1 MADPLPRP
9 DPAAIAGAPPPRA
22 VLGFLLATM
31 FLGAMGI
38 GLVAPVM
45 PFLVAR
51 FVDPDRV
58 ASFTTLLSAAY
69 AAASFLAAPT
79 LGVLSDRF
87 GRKPI
92 LIVSLV
98 GSVAGY
104 VVFGLADACWILVVG
119 RVIDGVTAG
128 NFSAVLAAVG
138 DCTRPGD
145 RARIFGYVGAT
156 AGAGLIAGPA
166 IGGALAQLGL
176 AAPVYFAAAVTGA
189 NAIFGVIFMRETRG
203 RAADPEPL
211 TIGRLNPIA
220 QLGVVLR
227 MIELRPLLVVSMLF
241 AAAIAMMSALVA
253 VFAKD
258 ELGWS
263 VAEVS
268 VVFVLVGSCD
278 IAVQGLLLG
287 RLLRRLGERRAG
299 VFGLG
304 LAALGLFGL
313 ASIRVIGSAVG
324 LVAGVAAFAIGEGI
338 FTACLGSAI
347 SNTASPEHQGR
358 VQGGNQSL
366 QSAMQIAAPVIGGL
380 LYARIDPAAP
390 YLLAGCCVLISALL
404 FARTRVRDTD
414 ASPALVTST

>member
-1 MADPLPRP
+1 MTEPIPRP
-9 DPAAIAGAPPPRA
+9 DPGAPPPRA
-22 VLGFLLATM
+22 ALWFLLATM

-51 FVDPDRV
+51 FVAPDHV
-58 ASFTTLLSAAY
+58 ASLTTLLSASY
-69 AAASFLAAPT
+69 AAASFVAAPA

-87 GRKPI
+87 GRKPV
-92 LIVSLV
+92 LIVSLL

-104 VVFGLADACWILVVG
+104 LVFGLADAFWLLVAG
-119 RVIDGVTAG
+119 RIIDGVTAG

-138 DCTRPGD
+138 DGTPPSD

-166 IGGALAQLGL
+166 IGGAIAQLGL
-176 AAPVYFAAAVTGA
+176 AAPVYFAAAITCA
-189 NAIFGVIFMRETRG
+189 NAIFGAIFMRETRA
-203 RAADPEPL
+203 RDAAPEPL
-211 TIGRLNPIA
+211 TLRRLNPIA
-220 QLGVVLR
+220 QLGVLLR
-227 MIELRPLLVVSMLF
+227 MAELRPLLIISMLF
-241 AAAIAMMSALVA
+241 AVAMAMMGALVA

-258 ELGWS
+258 TLGWS

-268 VVFVLVGSCD
+268 LVFVLVGSCD
-278 IAVQGLLLG
+278 IVVQGLLLG
-287 RLLRRLGERRAG
+287 RLLGRLGELRTG

-313 ASIRVIGSAVG
+313 ASVRVVGSAIA
-324 LVAGVAAFAIGEGI
+324 LVLGAAAFAIGEGI

-358 VQGGNQSL
+358 VQGGSQSL

-380 LYARIDPAAP
+380 LYSRIDAAAP
-390 YLLAGCCVLISALL
+390 YVLGGCCVAISALL
-404 FARTRVRDTD
+404 YARTRVRETND
-414 ASPALVTST
+414 SPALST